1 MASSGVAAFGTSIS
15 PSAGEITN
23 ITGPGISVDEVEIT
37 NHSSSDDCKEF
48 VPGLIDGGEFSVE
61 GNLTSTVV
69 TGVYNDLL
77 ARTSKSYT
85 ITFPNGMTWT
95 FTGYPKSFETDSPVD
110 GKLGFSATFRVT
122 GKPVLAST

>member
-69 TGVYNDLL
+69 TGVYTDLL
-77 ARTSKSYT
+77 ARASKSYT

>member
-23 ITGPGISVDEVEIT
+23 ISGPGISVDEVEIT
-37 NHSSSDDCKEF
+37 NHNSADDFKEF
-48 VPGLIDGGEFSVE
+48 VAGLIDGGEFSVE
-61 GNLTSTVV
+61 GNLTSAIV
-69 TGVYNDLL
+69 TGLYADLL
-77 ARTSKSYT
+77 ARISKSYVV
-85 ITFPNGMTWT
+85 TFPNSMTWT
-95 FTGYPKSFETDSPVD
+95 FSGYPKSFETDAPVD

>member
-1 MASSGVAAFGTSIS
+1 MASTGVAAFGTSIS

-37 NHSSSDDCKEF
+37 NHSSADDCKEF
-48 VPGLIDGGEFSVE
+48 VAGLIDGGEFSVE

-69 TGVYNDLL
+69 TGVYTDLL

-85 ITFPNGMTWT
+85 ITFPNSMTWT

-122 GKPVLAST
+122 GKPVLASS

>member
-37 NHSSSDDCKEF
+37 NHSSAGDCKEF
-48 VPGLIDGGEFSVE
+48 VAGLIDGGEFSVE

>member
-69 TGVYNDLL
+69 TGVYDDLL

>member
-69 TGVYNDLL
+69 TGLYADLL
-77 ARTSKSYT
+77 ARTSRSYT

-122 GKPVLAST
+122 GKPVLASS

>member
-23 ITGPGISVDEVEIT
+23 ISGPGISVDEVEIT
-37 NHSSSDDCKEF
+37 NHNSADDFKEF
-48 VPGLIDGGEFSVE
+48 VAGLIDGGEFSVE
-61 GNLTSTVV
+61 GNLTSAIV
-69 TGVYNDLL
+69 TGLYADLL

>member
-23 ITGPGISVDEVEIT
+23 ISGPGISVDEVEIT
-37 NHSSSDDCKEF
+37 NHNSADEFKEF
-48 VPGLIDGGEFSVE
+48 VAGLIDGGEFSVE

>member
-23 ITGPGISVDEVEIT
+23 ISGPGISVDEVEIT
-37 NHSSSDDCKEF
+37 NHNSADDCKEF